1 VSGVDLSRVV
11 AFVPVRSLSGAKTRL
26 GEPLDQEER
35 TALIVGLA
43 RQTIRAARASVRLAA
58 VEVVSRDPELLE
70 IARGEGAGTILQR
83 SEGLNEALDEALRSS
98 LTRPSAVLVLPGD
111 LPGITTGAIDDV
123 VSAAEH
129 AASDTGRAVVAV
141 VPDRH
146 GSGTNAML
154 VSPPGAVPFLFG
166 GGSRRAHADAA
177 AAAGAAYVEVDGPL
191 AFDLDT
197 PDDLLEAD
205 ALGLDRAA
213 GR

>member
-43 RQTIRAARASVRLAA
+43 RQTIRAALASGRLSG

-98 LTRPSAVLVLPGD
+98 RTRPSAVLVLPGD

-177 AAAGAAYVEVDGPL
+177 AVAGAAYVEVDGPL

-205 ALGLDRAA
+205 ALGLDREA